1 MTDQPNLSDPRDPL
15 GAGAPDKDVGSRVE
29 AAEAGE
35 HAEIDET
42 AAGLVPDEHVSAV
55 AAINHHHPADP
66 NVGIVR
72 AKPGPQALLAGAIAA
87 AVTITAVVLL
97 ALAIG
102 GN

>member
-1 MTDQPNLSDPRDPL
+1 VTDHSDLSDPRDPL
-15 GAGAPDKDVGSRVE
+15 GSGGSDKYDEGSRVE
-29 AAEAGE
+29 ALE
-35 HAEIDET
+35 
-42 AAGLVPDEHVSAV
+42 
-55 AAINHHHPADP
+55 AAIHHHHPADP

-72 AKPGPQALLAGAIAA
+72 AKPGPHALLAGAIAA